1 MEKINFWPGRNAQ
14 NRFLDVLIPMAQV
27 LRLYIQMFLSYG
39 LYVCIIFDTAHH
51 RATFGIFWNSTQNTT
66 PEENIQ
72 KMFHISSL
80 IALFSYG
87 KVKDVFWIR
96 IKFHLG
102 RAKARGKSGVWGA
115 KPKLRYLFAK
125 FPLLSKIQ
133 TWSQRMLVRH
143 TSNHNHCDWHVQ
155 KPLCQDFQVILNNSS
170 WSKTTLCIVKEQ
182 IWLQNMK
189 CYGKKLFWPER
200 NAQNGFILHAYRLL
214 DVQIPM
220 TQVLRLH
227 IQMFLSYGLYV
238 YIIFDTAHHRATFG
252 IFWNSTQNTTLK
264 KISRKCSIFLHWLH
278 FFLMGRS
285 RMFFWIRIKFSSGE
299 GKSKG

>member
-1 MEKINFWPGRNAQ
+1 
-14 NRFLDVLIPMAQV
+14 
-27 LRLYIQMFLSYG
+27 
-39 LYVCIIFDTAHH
+39 
-51 RATFGIFWNSTQNTT
+51 
-66 PEENIQ
+66 
-72 KMFHISSL
+72 
-80 IALFSYG
+80 
-87 KVKDVFWIR
+87 
-96 IKFHLG
+96 
-102 RAKARGKSGVWGA
+102 
-115 KPKLRYLFAK
+115 
-125 FPLLSKIQ
+125 
-133 TWSQRMLVRH
+133 MLVRH

-285 RMFFWIRIKFSSGE
+285 RMFFWIRIKFHLGRAKAR
-299 GKSKG
+299 GKSGVWGAKPKLRYLFAKFPLLSKIQTWSQRMLVRHTSNHNHCDWHVQKPLCQDFQVILNNSSWSKTTLCIVKEQIWLQNMKCYGKKLFWPERNAQNGFILHAYEVIGCADSNDTGFETVHSDVS